1 MTQLQNPITDYHRLP
16 ITGFWRGRRVFIT
29 GHTGFKGS
37 WLTIWLRKL
46 GAKVYGFSL
55 REPPS
60 TPSHFELFAPDCRS
74 FFGDIRNPAKLEKAL
89 QKSSPEIVFHLAA
102 QPIVRLSYLAPVE
115 TFSTNLIG
123 TLNLFE
129 ACRKTPSVKAIIN
142 ITTDKCY
149 ENLETDKAYKEED
162 PLGGHDPY
170 SSSKACSEILSSCYR
185 KSFFNSTGI
194 LLATCRAGNVIG
206 GGDWAKDR
214 LIPDIMR
221 ATAKGEEAII
231 RNPFSIRPWQHVLD
245 PLYGYIMLGE
255 KLLNGDAKFAT
266 AWNFGPALEDCL
278 TVEELVKMASR
289 EWKRIKYKFQ
299 NNSEQNFH
307 EAKILKLDC
316 NKAQTELGWKP
327 VWNSAKA
334 IKKTVEWY
342 KNFHEF
348 NTIKTLENIEE
359 YESNLSNGN

>member
-1 MTQLQNPITDYHRLP
+1 MPHKRFPITDHRSP
-16 ITGFWRGRRVFIT
+16 TAGFWRGRRVFIT

-46 GAKVYGFSL
+46 GADVYGFSL
-55 REPPS
+55 PEPPS
-60 TPSHFELFAPDCRS
+60 TPSHFELLKPDCHS
-74 FFGDIRNPAKLEKAL
+74 VFGDIRDSAALEKAL
-89 QKSSPEIVFHLAA
+89 RESSPEIVFHLAA

-115 TFSTNLIG
+115 TFSINLMG

-129 ACRKTPSVKAIIN
+129 ACRKTPSVKAIVN

-149 ENLETDKAYKEED
+149 ENIETDKAYQEGD

-214 LIPDIMR
+214 LVPDIMR
-221 ATAKGEEAII
+221 ATAKREEAII
-231 RNPFSIRPWQHVLD
+231 RNPSSIRPWQHVLD
-245 PLYGYIMLGE
+245 PLCGYIMLGK
-255 KLLNGDAKFAT
+255 KLLDGNAKSAT

-278 TVEELVKMASR
+278 TVQQIARKIAKLWKKVKCTEA
-289 EWKRIKYKFQ
+289 
-299 NNSEQNFH
+299 NSVNQSLH

-316 NKAQTELGWKP
+316 RKAQNELGWKSI
-327 VWNSAKA
+327 WNSAKA
-334 IKKTVEWY
+334 IEKTVEWY
-342 KNFHEF
+342 RNFYEL
-348 NTIKTLENIEE
+348 NTLKTLEDIEV
-359 YESNLSNGN
+359 YERDLSNGN